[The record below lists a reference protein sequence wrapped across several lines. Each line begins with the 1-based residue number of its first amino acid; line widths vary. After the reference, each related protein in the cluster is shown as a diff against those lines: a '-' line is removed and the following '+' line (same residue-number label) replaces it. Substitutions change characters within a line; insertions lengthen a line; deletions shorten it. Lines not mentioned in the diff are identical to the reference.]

1 MISASYVSACL
12 DVGRGE
18 VIRYLASGIS
28 SHPARGLPP
37 PHDTITSYWAPTT
50 CGSQIVA
57 PPKKSKK
64 MRVKSVSLKQQSL
77 TTCGYKMFGAR
88 RVFTKKTPLS
98 VSKMF
103 WTWFA
108 ECYLFVWLTPFSPM
122 GCVSGWECW
131 KNIQKTRNC
140 RNPLTLW
147 MSCLLPQIE
156 TPVKRYA
163 RYECW
168 NRGSWLSLYLGSV
181 LC

>member
-50 CGSQIVA
+50 CGSQIV
-57 PPKKSKK
+57 PPPKSKK

-88 RVFTKKTPLS
+88 RVFTKWTPLS

-168 NRGSWLSLYLGSV
+168 NRGSWLSLYLRSV